1 MINNE
6 IIELAK
12 SCNAKLVNYDS
23 KHFEFKSLCHDT
35 RILMK
40 TLFFSVKRK

>member
-35 RILMK
+35 RNINENIFYGVGK
-40 TLFFSVKRK
+40 